1 MNKKFYLHVDQRHC
15 ETQELCGLCR
25 CNFPSNS
32 MYTGVNTGKNWVH
45 RFLVKQKRNVPKARK
60 SKLGVWGTN
69 TYYVNTI
76 ITALKKCPLN

>member
-32 MYTGVNTGKNWVH
+32 MYTEGNTGKKLSASV
-45 RFLVKQKRNVPKARK
+45 FSKAKTKR
-60 SKLGVWGTN
+60 SKGM
-69 TYYVNTI
+69 
-76 ITALKKCPLN
+76 